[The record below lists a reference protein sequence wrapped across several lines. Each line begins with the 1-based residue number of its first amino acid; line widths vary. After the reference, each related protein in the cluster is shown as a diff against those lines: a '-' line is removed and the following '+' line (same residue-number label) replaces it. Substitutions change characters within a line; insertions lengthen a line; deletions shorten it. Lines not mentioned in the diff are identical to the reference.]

1 MTQETINAA
10 MAEQGRADAIVL
22 QEAAPT
28 MTGTELNG
36 ASDAIPMFDA
46 ACKVMNMLRRPIGFV
61 CCSSSGRIV
70 KLLQPYDSD
79 IFIQEPEMLPA
90 QWGFVWSDDP
100 AHARP
105 FIALSTSPYMRN
117 NVCSWGLDIYRS
129 IIDNNVWSPVDY
141 PRGWEFVAYATV

>member
-1 MTQETINAA
+1 MTSDRINSALYA
-10 MAEQGRADAIVL
+10 QGKADAEAL
-22 QEAAPT
+22 QAAAPT

-36 ASDAIPMFDA
+36 AADAIPMFDA
-46 ACKVMNMLRRPIGFV
+46 ACKVMNMLQRPVGFV

-79 IFIQEPEMLPA
+79 IYIQEPEMLPA

-100 AHARP
+100 SHARP

-141 PRGWEFVAYATV
+141 PRGWEWVGPVSL